1 MKKICFNYFYKVLFL
16 GLFFS
21 VAVLFSGVQSEA
33 NSKNIAIGINK
44 SGETYGSALYCSES
58 LDLISA
64 KATNGNI
71 GYIRNEDLEKDSPSS
86 PSEALNSI
94 NKDRIIPVYKNDG
107 QTIIGYFV
115 IESGNTS
122 TPLLTRSKAT
132 SSVYEFSVDGSS
144 YSNQS
149 TVYVHNTSSPYVES
163 RAKVSASR
171 TVDAGWLGTSPQL
184 YDEAG
189 HLIATSSFR
198 YNSSACVS
206 YETIVTYNTNT
217 GTYYACGKTKVWSS
231 TANKYHTIST
241 YASPNQNF

>member
-1 MKKICFNYFYKVLFL
+1 MKKNCSKYSYKVLFL

-21 VAVLFSGVQSEA
+21 VAILFSSVQSEA
-33 NSKNIAIGINK
+33 NSQNTIVGINTA
-44 SGETYGSALYCSES
+44 GETYGSALYCSES

-71 GYIRNEDLEKDSPSS
+71 GYIRNEDLEEDSPSS
-86 PSEALNSI
+86 PSEALKLV

-107 QTIIGYFV
+107 YTVIGYFV
-115 IESGNTS
+115 VESGNIS
-122 TPLLTRSKAT
+122 TPLLTRGQAT
-132 SSVYEFSVDGSS
+132 SSVRQFSVDGSS

-184 YDEAG
+184 YDEEG

-206 YETIVTYNTNT
+206 YETIITYNTST

-231 TANKYHTIST
+231 TGNKYHTTTT
-241 YASPNQNF
+241 YATPNQNF